1 MTKPL
6 ALIIEDDPKLNEI
19 ISLTLNEDFELET
32 CVDGNAAMELLG
44 NIVPQVV
51 ILDLNIPGKSGREIL
66 THIRMNKRF
75 WRTRVIMTTADNRQA
90 EMLHNEVDIVLLKP
104 VSPGQLRELAL
115 RISSLQ

>member
-19 ISLTLNEDFELET
+19 ISLTLNEDFELEA

-51 ILDLNIPGKSGREIL
+51 ILDLNIPGKPGREIL
-66 THIRMNKRF
+66 EHIRSDKRF